1 MERACRQLRTKAFA
15 VSGNDIG
22 RRKRHKLIHIK
33 SRRVDN
39 ILFYKK
45 VMYLDDKRIR
55 FIKPITAFCF
65 LSANAESSSD
75 ITVFDFSLQES
86 VPKSVVFNKFV
97 VVHYNFLRFHA
108 KTNIPIRRYPFWTKN
123 SKFIVTQ

>member
-1 MERACRQLRTKAFA
+1 MERACRQRLIKDLKVSA

-75 ITVFDFSLQES
+75 ITVF
-86 VPKSVVFNKFV
+86 
-97 VVHYNFLRFHA
+97 
-108 KTNIPIRRYPFWTKN
+108 
-123 SKFIVTQ
+123 